1 MDMLLSVV
9 TLFVVYI
16 FLYHTYTGKAV
27 RAYEQEPEGAA
38 LSGINTSKVG
48 SITAGIAFSSA
59 AVAGIALS
67 MIYPF
72 EPPIHLHWLVILFL
86 VVILGGVGSVPGTL
100 VAGII
105 AGLIVTVSGVW
116 IPYSLVNLVML
127 WTLRLILAIRP
138 KGFCPMITKIKSNK
152 ELLCIIIGV
161 IGLALLPYLGISL
174 YLITF
179 LFILLFNCSLT
190 VGWNILGGYGG
201 YVSFGHV
208 AFVGAGGYTT
218 ALLLNQ
224 LGWSP
229 LLTALPAGIVA
240 ALIALVI
247 GYPCL
252 RLRGPYFSLIT
263 LIIAL
268 ALKVVVINLPGLNIG
283 AGIFLTNPAADIYNS
298 RLIIYQAMLVIFFV
312 TLVTAFFI
320 EKSRFGI
327 GLKAIREDEEVATT
341 QGINTTSLKLSAFVL
356 SAGLAGLAGG
366 IYSWYQGFLFP
377 DPMFSVNLTVLIMLM
392 ALIE

>member
-1 MDMLLSVV
+1 
-9 TLFVVYI
+9 
-16 FLYHTYTGKAV
+16 
-27 RAYEQEPEGAA
+27 
-38 LSGINTSKVG
+38 
-48 SITAGIAFSSA
+48 
-59 AVAGIALS
+59 
-67 MIYPF
+67 
-72 EPPIHLHWLVILFL
+72 
-86 VVILGGVGSVPGTL
+86 
-100 VAGII
+100 
-105 AGLIVTVSGVW
+105 
-116 IPYSLVNLVML
+116 
-127 WTLRLILAIRP
+127 
-138 KGFCPMITKIKSNK
+138 MITKIKSNK

-377 DPMFSVNLTVLIMLM
+377 DPMFSVNLTVLIVLM
-392 ALIE
+392 ALIGGTDSWVGAISGAILITVIRELLNLTIGSTVSQIVFGLLLIVTILFLPNGILGLIKAKTRSKTSNKVVIGGTQ